1 MCVAAVLC
9 AVNHLQVSFNVDS
22 LPLFS
27 FNIKHQAVGSD
38 DSVTDSNFVSFYVL
52 MWTWT
57 TLVFTVMTELSLII
71 FFSLNTNKTVNL

>member
-9 AVNHLQVSFNVDS
+9 GVNHLQVSLNVDS

-27 FNIKHQAVGSD
+27 FNIKHQANGSD
-38 DSVTDSNFVSFYVL
+38 YRTDSNFVSFYVL

-57 TLVFTVMTELSLII
+57 TLVVTLMTELSLIV